1 MWQVQVSSISW
12 KHLARNRKRINT
24 FSAATIWLYVMKIFK
39 SSFDIVNISRN
50 LRQTFLLAFGGTK
63 KIQGGWGEFPRS
75 HIESFIEEHNGFNS
89 SYGIFPGIWCNSRV
103 KIVPFQNILTWQ
115 FCLIVQFLHMAFQW
129 MIINAVS
136 KFLQAARCWSVI
148 IVVSKVLRSKILV
161 HIQKLCYSQNVN
173 IYMVFPIKKIP
184 KIGTQ

>member
-12 KHLARNRKRINT
+12 KHLAQRINT
-24 FSAATIWLYVMKIFK
+24 FSAANIWLYVMKIFK

-63 KIQGGWGEFPRS
+63 KILGGWGEFSRS

-115 FCLIVQFLHMAFQW
+115 FCLTVQFLHMAFEW
-129 MIINAVS
+129 MIINAVRIYQR
-136 KFLQAARCWSVI
+136 KFVQAERCWSWEML
-148 IVVSKVLRSKILV
+148 KQY
-161 HIQKLCYSQNVN
+161 IQDVQYSIKSN
-173 IYMVFPIKKIP
+173 IF
-184 KIGTQ
+184 

>member
-1 MWQVQVSSISW
+1 MWQVQVRSISW
-12 KHLARNRKRINT
+12 NYLARNIKGLIF

-89 SYGIFPGIWCNSRV
+89 SYGISPGIWCNSRV

-115 FCLIVQFLHMAFQW
+115 FCFNSAISAHGIRVNDNQCCQDFSEQVFTSWEMLKRNYCCFQGFA
-129 MIINAVS
+129 I
-136 KFLQAARCWSVI
+136 
-148 IVVSKVLRSKILV
+148 
-161 HIQKLCYSQNVN
+161 
-173 IYMVFPIKKIP
+173 
-184 KIGTQ
+184 